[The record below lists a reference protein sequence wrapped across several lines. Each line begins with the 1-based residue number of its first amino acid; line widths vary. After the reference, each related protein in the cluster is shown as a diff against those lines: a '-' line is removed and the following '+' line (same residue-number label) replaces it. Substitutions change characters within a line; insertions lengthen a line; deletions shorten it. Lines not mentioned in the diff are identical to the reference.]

1 MNSLERIYIKAR
13 NHYEYV
19 EADKLEF
26 DTSGANTDVDSA
38 YDEGYLNGMMYV
50 MRLVQV
56 EMDEE
61 V

>member
-1 MNSLERIYIKAR
+1 MNSLERIYTKAR
-13 NHYEYV
+13 GHYECV

-50 MRLVQV
+50 MHLLQE
-56 EMDEE
+56 EMSRE